1 METRIAE
8 LRYKEVI
15 SVTDGSRFG
24 YVGDMEVDL
33 ESGQVRA
40 LVVPG
45 RLRLFGLLGREE
57 DRLYPLGPGAAVW
70 GGHHPGGAGA
80 PASGHCA
87 AAGERGAEQA
97 RPAQVTDRRAFPYE
111 GNKKGEVSEQD
122 PHRSS
127 VRIWA
132 TSARVAVPAGSR

>member
-15 SVTDGSRFG
+15 SVEDGSRFG

-33 ESGQVRA
+33 DSGQVRA

-57 DRLYPLGPGAAVW
+57 DQYIPWSAVRRF
-70 GGHHPGGAGA
+70 
-80 PASGHCA
+80 
-87 AAGERGAEQA
+87 GEDIILVEQA
-97 RPAQVTDRRAFPYE
+97 SELPHSRRRGRQDR
-111 GNKKGEVSEQD
+111 KK
-122 PHRSS
+122 P
-127 VRIWA
+127 
-132 TSARVAVPAGSR
+132 

>member
-57 DRLYPLGPGAAVW
+57 DRVFPWEAVRRFGADTILVETPPLSRLG
-70 GGHHPGGAGA
+70 
-80 PASGHCA
+80 
-87 AAGERGAEQA
+87 
-97 RPAQVTDRRAFPYE
+97 
-111 GNKKGEVSEQD
+111 KGTKN
-122 PHRSS
+122 
-127 VRIWA
+127 A
-132 TSARVAVPAGSR
+132 

>member
-24 YVGDMEVDL
+24 YVGDIEVDL

-57 DRLYPLGPGAAVW
+57 DRVFPWEAVRRFGADTILVETPPLSRLGK
-70 GGHHPGGAGA
+70 
-80 PASGHCA
+80 
-87 AAGERGAEQA
+87 
-97 RPAQVTDRRAFPYE
+97 
-111 GNKKGEVSEQD
+111 GN
-122 PHRSS
+122 
-127 VRIWA
+127 
-132 TSARVAVPAGSR
+132 

>member
-15 SVTDGSRFG
+15 SVTDGSRVG

-57 DRLYPLGPGAAVW
+57 DRYIPWDRVRRF
-70 GGHHPGGAGA
+70 
-80 PASGHCA
+80 
-87 AAGERGAEQA
+87 GEDIILVEQEPQPRA
-97 RPAQVTDRRAFPYE
+97 LRR
-111 GNKKGEVSEQD
+111 
-122 PHRSS
+122 R
-127 VRIWA
+127 R
-132 TSARVAVPAGSR
+132 

>member
-1 METRIAE
+1 MECRVAE

-57 DRLYPLGPGAAVW
+57 DRVFPWEAVRRFGADTILVETPPLSRLGK
-70 GGHHPGGAGA
+70 
-80 PASGHCA
+80 
-87 AAGERGAEQA
+87 
-97 RPAQVTDRRAFPYE
+97 
-111 GNKKGEVSEQD
+111 GN
-122 PHRSS
+122 
-127 VRIWA
+127 
-132 TSARVAVPAGSR
+132 